1 MVALDTHYPDTYH
14 VFYCKKELHL
24 VGFLHNMC
32 NHPDTQDRRMVAL
45 DTHYPDIYH
54 SGPQRLVTFYDLY
67 EGKERENEREK
78 KAQNNADD
86 TSYNTT

>member
-1 MVALDTHYPDTYH
+1 
-14 VFYCKKELHL
+14 
-24 VGFLHNMC
+24 
-32 NHPDTQDRRMVAL
+32 MVAL